1 MRILYAEDEKAI
13 NEAVTEILIKNNYAV
28 DSVYDGEAALE
39 YISVTEYDIIV
50 LDLMMPK
57 MDGITVLRT
66 IRRQKI
72 ATPVLILTAK
82 AELED
87 KIAGLDYGADDYLTK
102 PFETREL
109 LARLRAISRRTN
121 DVMDNDI
128 KLSNI
133 TLNRSTFQL
142 CSQNSKQALEL
153 TSKEYQILELLML
166 NPHRYFSKDML
177 MDRVWGYDIDTDISV
192 VWVYISKLR
201 NKLKEIGALVT
212 IRNKRNM
219 GYYLEMKSE

>member
-13 NEAVTEILIKNNYAV
+13 NEAVTEILVKNNYAV
-28 DSVYDGEAALE
+28 DSVYDGAEALE
-39 YISVTEYDIIV
+39 YIGVAEYDIIV

-57 MDGITVLRT
+57 MDGITVLKT

-102 PFETREL
+102 PFETKEL
-109 LARLRAISRRTN
+109 LARLRAISRRIN
-121 DVMDNDI
+121 DVIDNDI
-128 KLSNI
+128 TLSNI
-133 TLNRSTFQL
+133 TLNRATFQL
-142 CSQNSKQALEL
+142 RSEDSKQVFAL
-153 TSKEYQILELLML
+153 TSKEYQILELLMS
-166 NPHRYFSKDML
+166 NPKRFFSKDML

-201 NKLKEIGALVT
+201 SKLNKLNALVT
-212 IRNKRNM
+212 IKNKRNM
-219 GYYLEMKSE
+219 GYYLETKK

>member
-28 DSVYDGEAALE
+28 DSVYDGAEALE

-57 MDGITVLRT
+57 MDGLTVLKT
-66 IRRQKI
+66 IRSQKI

-102 PFETREL
+102 PFETKEL
-109 LARLRAISRRTN
+109 LARLRAISRRKN
-121 DVMDNDI
+121 DVFDNVI
-128 KLSNI
+128 RLANI
-133 TLNRSTFQL
+133 TLNRATFQL
-142 CSQNSKQALEL
+142 RSQHSKKVIAL
-153 TSKEYQILELLML
+153 TSKEYQILELLMV
-166 NPHRYFSKDML
+166 NPQKFFSKDTL

-192 VWVYISKLR
+192 VWVYISR
-201 NKLKEIGALVT
+201 QN
-212 IRNKRNM
+212 
-219 GYYLEMKSE
+219 SE